1 MRLLV
6 ENINFFKG
14 LVMSKLLRSLMVGAG
29 LMTVAN
35 AAFAGTTGTEFQA
48 LFNLVSGWAT
58 GYLGKALA
66 ITAFLIGA
74 VVGVAKSTAMPAL
87 VGLAFAMVFSI
98 GPGVITGMM
107 TAVI

>member
-1 MRLLV
+1 M
-6 ENINFFKG
+6 NFFVKII
-14 LVMSKLLRSLMVGAG
+14 LIAVALLSVSEPAI
-29 LMTVAN
+29 
-35 AAFAGTTGTEFQA
+35 AGTTGVEFQA
-48 LFNLVSGWAT
+48 FFTKVQGWAT

-87 VGLAFAMVFSI
+87 VGLAFAIIFSI

>member
-1 MRLLV
+1 MYSFLKIILVAITLL
-6 ENINFFKG
+6 G
-14 LVMSKLLRSLMVGAG
+14 LAEPAM
-29 LMTVAN
+29 
-35 AAFAGTTGTEFQA
+35 AGTTGVEFQA
-48 LFNLVSGWAT
+48 FFTKVQGWAT

-87 VGLAFAMVFSI
+87 VGLAFAIIFSI

-107 TAVI
+107 TAIV

>member
-1 MRLLV
+1 MLGVGLLAV
-6 ENINFFKG
+6 A
-14 LVMSKLLRSLMVGAG
+14 SAASAG
-29 LMTVAN
+29 N
-35 AAFAGTTGTEFQA
+35 TGPEFQA
-48 LFNLVSGWAT
+48 LFDLVSGWAS

-66 ITAFLIGA
+66 IAAFLIGA

-87 VGLAFAMVFSI
+87 VGLAFAIVFSI

>member
-1 MRLLV
+1 
-6 ENINFFKG
+6 
-14 LVMSKLLRSLMVGAG
+14 MSKLLVKLLVGVGLLMA
-29 LMTVAN
+29 AN
-35 AAFAGTTGTEFQA
+35 AAFAGVTGTPFKA
-48 LFNLVSGWAT
+48 LFDLVSGWAS

-66 ITAFLIGA
+66 ISAFLIGA

-87 VGLAFAMVFSI
+87 VGLAFAIVFSI

>member
-1 MRLLV
+1 
-6 ENINFFKG
+6 
-14 LVMSKLLRSLMVGAG
+14 MSKLLNRLMIGAG

-35 AAFAGTTGTEFQA
+35 AAFAGTTGPEFQA
-48 LFNLVSGWAT
+48 LFTMVSGWAT